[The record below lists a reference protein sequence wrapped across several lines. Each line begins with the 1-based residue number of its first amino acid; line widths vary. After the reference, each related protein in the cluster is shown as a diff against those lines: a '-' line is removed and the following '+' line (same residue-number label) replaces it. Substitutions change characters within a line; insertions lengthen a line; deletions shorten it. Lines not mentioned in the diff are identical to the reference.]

1 MNTST
6 ERQVATPG
14 THHVTNSYEA
24 VYLRATG
31 LRSYHSAHNSA
42 QNSRRR
48 ATTVIPHVTQVALA
62 ATLAALWYTFTSRTQ
77 HTQSMISLFGKPEKV
92 EPSLLDKLKASVSK
106 TKAALSET
114 VDTIFQGQRK
124 IDPALLKQLETALL
138 SADLGVATTKEILS
152 SVREKLDRSALSD
165 ASQLKRE
172 IKSHVVRILD
182 AAPVP
187 AFAPASTNGSNV
199 TGTIGTRVIFIVGVN
214 GAGKTTS
221 IGKLA
226 NRLKQEG
233 RSVVLCAADTFRA
246 AAIEQL
252 AIWAERNGIEM
263 IKQKFGADPAAV
275 VYDAVAAA
283 KARNADIV
291 IVDTAGRLHTKSNLM
306 AELEKMK
313 RTAAKVIPGAPHEVL
328 LVLDA
333 TTGQNG
339 LAQAREFTGAVG
351 VTGIILTKLD
361 GTAKGGIV
369 VPISRE
375 LNLPIRFVGTG
386 EQINDMV
393 PFDAET
399 YANSLFD

>member
-1 MNTST
+1 
-6 ERQVATPG
+6 
-14 THHVTNSYEA
+14 
-24 VYLRATG
+24 
-31 LRSYHSAHNSA
+31 
-42 QNSRRR
+42 
-48 ATTVIPHVTQVALA
+48 
-62 ATLAALWYTFTSRTQ
+62 
-77 HTQSMISLFGKPEKV
+77 MISLFGKPEPTLV
-92 EPSLLDKLKASVSK
+92 ERLKASVSK
-106 TKAALSET
+106 TKAALSEA
-114 VDTIFQGQRK
+114 VDNVFLGERQ

-138 SADLGVATTKEILS
+138 SADLGVKPTREILDA
-152 SVREKLDRSALSD
+152 VKEKLDRHALAD
-165 ASQLKRE
+165 ASQLKQE
-172 IKSHVVRILD
+172 IKSHIVRILSASEQKQKVGEGVWAT
-182 AAPVP
+182 AAPGS
-187 AFAPASTNGSNV
+187 ASAQKAAAATNG
-199 TGTIGTRVIFIVGVN
+199 TGPRVIFIVGVN

-226 NRLKQEG
+226 NRLRQEG

-246 AAIEQL
+246 AAVEQL
-252 AIWAERNGIEM
+252 EIWAQRNGIEV
-263 IKQKFGADPAAV
+263 IKQKSGADPAAV
-275 VYDAVAAA
+275 VYDAMAAA
-283 KARNADIV
+283 KARNANAV

-313 RTAAKVIPGAPHEVL
+313 RTAAKVIPGAPHDVL

-339 LAQAREFTGAVG
+339 LAQAREFTSTVG

-369 VPISRE
+369 VAIARE
-375 LNLPIRFVGTG
+375 LGLPIRFVGTG

>member
-1 MNTST
+1 
-6 ERQVATPG
+6 
-14 THHVTNSYEA
+14 
-24 VYLRATG
+24 
-31 LRSYHSAHNSA
+31 
-42 QNSRRR
+42 
-48 ATTVIPHVTQVALA
+48 
-62 ATLAALWYTFTSRTQ
+62 
-77 HTQSMISLFGKPEKV
+77 MISLFGKPEKV
-92 EPSLLDKLKASVSK
+92 EPSLLERLKASVSK

-114 VDTIFQGQRK
+114 VDNLFLGERK

-138 SADLGVATTKEILS
+138 SADLGVKPTREILDA
-152 SVREKLDRSALSD
+152 VREKLDRNALSD

-172 IKSHVVRILD
+172 IKSHIIRILTMND
-182 AAPVP
+182 GSAAAGASVP
-187 AFAPASTNGSNV
+187 REKNPAISPNGS
-199 TGTIGTRVIFIVGVN
+199 GPRVIFVVGVN

-226 NRLKQEG
+226 NRLRQEG
-233 RSVVLCAADTFRA
+233 LSVVLCAADTFRA
-246 AAIEQL
+246 AAVEQL
-252 AIWAERNGIEM
+252 EIWAKRNGIDV
-263 IKQKFGADPAAV
+263 IKQKSGADPAAV
-275 VYDAVAAA
+275 VYDAMAAA
-283 KARNADIV
+283 KARSADVV

-313 RTAAKVIPGAPHEVL
+313 RTAAKVIPGAPHDVL

-339 LAQAREFTGAVG
+339 LAQAREFTSAVT

-369 VPISRE
+369 VAIARE
-375 LNLPIRFVGTG
+375 LGLPIRFVGTG

>member
-1 MNTST
+1 
-6 ERQVATPG
+6 
-14 THHVTNSYEA
+14 
-24 VYLRATG
+24 
-31 LRSYHSAHNSA
+31 
-42 QNSRRR
+42 
-48 ATTVIPHVTQVALA
+48 
-62 ATLAALWYTFTSRTQ
+62 
-77 HTQSMISLFGKPEKV
+77 MITLFGKPE
-92 EPSLLDKLKASVSK
+92 PTLAQRLKASVSK
-106 TKAALSET
+106 TKAVLAEA
-114 VDTIFQGQRK
+114 VDNVFLGERK
-124 IDPALLKQLETALL
+124 IDPSILKGLETALL
-138 SADLGVATTKEILS
+138 SADLGVKPTREILDA
-152 SVREKLDRSALSD
+152 VREKMDRHALAD
-165 ASQLKRE
+165 AAQLKRE
-172 IKSHVVRILD
+172 IKSHIIRILN
-182 AAPVP
+182 APALPDV
-187 AFAPASTNGSNV
+187 ATTGANTSGIAASTNGS
-199 TGTIGTRVIFIVGVN
+199 GTRVIFIVGVN

-226 NRLKQEG
+226 NRLRQEK

-252 AIWAERNGIEM
+252 EIWAQRNGIEV
-263 IKQKFGADPAAV
+263 IKQKSGADPAAV

-283 KARNADIV
+283 KARSADVV

-313 RTAAKVIPGAPHEVL
+313 RIAAKVIPGAPHDIL

-339 LAQAREFTGAVG
+339 LAQAREFSSTVG

-369 VPISRE
+369 VAISRE
-375 LNLPIRFVGTG
+375 LGLPIRFVGTG

>member
-1 MNTST
+1 
-6 ERQVATPG
+6 
-14 THHVTNSYEA
+14 
-24 VYLRATG
+24 
-31 LRSYHSAHNSA
+31 
-42 QNSRRR
+42 
-48 ATTVIPHVTQVALA
+48 
-62 ATLAALWYTFTSRTQ
+62 
-77 HTQSMISLFGKPEKV
+77 MISLFGKNEPE
-92 EPSLLDKLKASVSK
+92 PTLLERLKKSVSK
-106 TKAALSET
+106 TKAVLSEA
-114 VDTIFQGQRK
+114 VDTVFLGERA
-124 IDPALLKQLETALL
+124 IDPSLLKGLETALL
-138 SADLGVATTKEILS
+138 SADLGVKPTREILDA
-152 SVREKLDRSALSD
+152 VREKLDRNALAD
-165 ASQLKRE
+165 AGQLKRE
-172 IKSHVVRILD
+172 IKSHIIRILN
-182 AAPVP
+182 
-187 AFAPASTNGSNV
+187 APAKPDIVT
-199 TGTIGTRVIFIVGVN
+199 TGTAGSGIAASPNGTGTRVIFIVGVN

-226 NRLKQEG
+226 NRLRQEG

-246 AAIEQL
+246 AAVEQL
-252 AIWAERNGIEM
+252 EIWAQRNGIEV
-263 IKQKFGADPAAV
+263 IKQKSGADPAAV

-283 KARNADIV
+283 KARSSDVV

-313 RTAAKVIPGAPHEVL
+313 RTAAKVIPGAPHDVL

-339 LAQAREFTGAVG
+339 LAQAREFTSTVG

-369 VPISRE
+369 VAISRE
-375 LNLPIRFVGTG
+375 LGLPIRFVGTG